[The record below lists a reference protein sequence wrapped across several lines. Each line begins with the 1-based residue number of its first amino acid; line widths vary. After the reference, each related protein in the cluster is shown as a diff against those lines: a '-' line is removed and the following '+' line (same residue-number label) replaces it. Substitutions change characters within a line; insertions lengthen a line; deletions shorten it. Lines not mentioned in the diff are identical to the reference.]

1 MPDGT
6 ARTYNHPSWHP
17 SWFDRCPV
25 RSPAMRWTAVV
36 NPTAGRGRTRKL
48 LPRLTDALVGGD
60 LDVDVRV
67 SEDLDD
73 AMRIARDAFDEGR
86 GVAACGGDGTVN
98 ALAGVAADHGGVL
111 GIVPTGAGNDFAR
124 HLGLDRRRWLDA
136 VALLETGP
144 VGAVDLGRA
153 ELTGGSDDASA
164 EATVRWFTSVA
175 NAGFDSEANRW
186 ANGVQW
192 ASGTTLYV
200 LAVLRTLATYHPHR
214 FRLTVDGDEHDID
227 AWLVAIGNTRAYA
240 GGMHVTPGA
249 ELDDGQLD
257 VCVVGR
263 ASRFEFLRSFPRVF
277 RGTHV
282 SHPAVDMHRG
292 KVIELVSLDASKGS
306 PAIELYGA
314 GERIGP
320 LPARMEAVPGALQ
333 VVVPDTAPVP
343 KQPRTEIT

>member
-1 MPDGT
+1 
-6 ARTYNHPSWHP
+6 
-17 SWFDRCPV
+17 
-25 RSPAMRWTAVV
+25 MRWTAVV

-48 LPRLTDALVGGD
+48 LPRLVDALAGID

-73 AMRIARDAFDEGR
+73 AIRIARSAFDDGR

-124 HLGLDRRRWLDA
+124 HLGIDRRHWLDA
-136 VALLETGP
+136 VALLENGP
-144 VGAVDLGRA
+144 VGSVDLGRA
-153 ELTGGSDDASA
+153 ELAGDRGATDT
-164 EATVRWFTSVA
+164 TVRWFTSVA

-200 LAVLRTLATYHPHR
+200 LAVLRTLATYRPHR
-214 FRLTVDGDEHDID
+214 FRLTVDGDEHDIE
-227 AWLVAIGNTRAYA
+227 AWLVAIGNTRGYA
-240 GGMHVTPGA
+240 GGMQVTPGA

-257 VCVVGR
+257 VCVVG
-263 ASRFEFLRSFPRVF
+263 AVSRFEFLRSFPRGF

-292 KVIELVSLDASKGS
+292 KVVELASLETS

-320 LPARMEAVPGALQ
+320 LPARMEAVPGELQ

-343 KQPRTEIT
+343 KQPRP

>member
-1 MPDGT
+1 
-6 ARTYNHPSWHP
+6 
-17 SWFDRCPV
+17 
-25 RSPAMRWTAVV
+25 MRWTAVV

-48 LPRLTDALVGGD
+48 LPRLTDALAGVD
-60 LDVDVRV
+60 LDVEVSV
-67 SEDLDD
+67 SESLDD
-73 AMRIARDAFDEGR
+73 AIGIARRAFGDGR

-124 HLGLDRRRWLDA
+124 HLGLDPRRWLDA
-136 VALLETGP
+136 VGLLGTGD

-153 ELTGGSDDASA
+153 ELTGGSDDPGTD
-164 EATVRWFTSVA
+164 ATVRWFTSVA

-200 LAVLRTLATYHPHR
+200 LAVLRTLVTYSPQR
-214 FRLTVDGDEHDID
+214 FRLAVDGDEQDIE
-227 AWLVAIGNTRAYA
+227 AWLVAIGNTRGYA
-240 GGMHVTPGA
+240 GGMQITPGA

-257 VCVVGR
+257 VCVIGP
-263 ASRFEFLRSFPRVF
+263 ASRFDFLRSFPRVF

-292 KVIELVSLDASKGS
+292 KVVELASLEAADGS
-306 PAIELYGA
+306 PRIELYGA

-320 LPARMEAVPGALQ
+320 LPARMEALPGALQ

-343 KQPRTEIT
+343 KQPRP

>member
-1 MPDGT
+1 
-6 ARTYNHPSWHP
+6 
-17 SWFDRCPV
+17 
-25 RSPAMRWTAVV
+25 MRWTAVV

-48 LPRLTDALVGGD
+48 LPRLTDAFAGVD

-73 AMRIARDAFDEGR
+73 AIRIARRAFDAGR

-98 ALAGVAADHGGVL
+98 ALAGAAADHGGVL

-136 VALLETGP
+136 VELLPTGKI
-144 VGAVDLGRA
+144 GTVDLGRA
-153 ELTGGSDDASA
+153 EAVAENGEADDSP
-164 EATVRWFTSVA
+164 TLRWFTSVA
-175 NAGFDSEANRW
+175 NAGFDGEANRW

-200 LAVLRTLATYHPHR
+200 LAVLRTLATYRPHR
-214 FRLTVDGDEHDID
+214 FRLTVDGDEQDID
-227 AWLVAIGNTRAYA
+227 AWLIAIGNTRGYA
-240 GGMHVTPGA
+240 GGMMITPGA

-257 VCVVGR
+257 VCVVGPV
-263 ASRFEFLRSFPRVF
+263 SRLEFLRSFPRVF
-277 RGTHV
+277 RGTHA
-282 SHPAVDMHRG
+282 SHPSVDMYRG
-292 KVIELVSLDASKGS
+292 KVVELTSLDASV
-306 PAIELYGA
+306 PLELYGA

-343 KQPRTEIT
+343 KQPRA